1 MLNPI
6 LQMLNQ
12 GNPQNNIM
20 MQAFGAMMRGESPQQ
35 FLQKLAQTDPRL
47 QGLDLSNPEKAAEDL
62 YRQNG
67 QNINEAKESVK
78 GKISQFLSNRQ

>member
-12 GNPQNNIM
+12 KNPQNNIM

-35 FLQKLAQTDPRL
+35 FLQKLAQSDPRL
-47 QGLDLSNPEKAAEDL
+47 QGLDLSNPEKAAEEL

-67 QNINEAKESVK
+67 QNIDEAKASVK
-78 GKISQFLSNRQ
+78 GKISQFLSNKQ

>member
-12 GNPQNNIM
+12 KSPQNNVM

-35 FLQKLAQTDPRL
+35 FLQKLAQSDPRL

-67 QNINEAKESVK
+67 QDINEAKASVK
-78 GKISQFLSNRQ
+78 GKISQFLSNKQ

>member
-1 MLNPI
+1 MPNPI

>member
-12 GNPQNNIM
+12 GNPQSNIM
-20 MQAFGAMMRGESPQQ
+20 LQAFGAMMRGESPQQ

-47 QGLDLSNPEKAAEDL
+47 QGLDLSNPQKAAEDL

-67 QNINEAKESVK
+67 QDINEAKESVK
-78 GKISQFLSNRQ
+78 GKISQFLSNKQ

>member
-12 GNPQNNIM
+12 KSPQSNIM
-20 MQAFGAMMRGESPQQ
+20 MQAFGAMIRGESPQL

-47 QGLDLSNPEKAAEDL
+47 QGLDLSNPEKAAEEL

-67 QNINEAKESVK
+67 QNIDEAKASVK
-78 GKISQFLSNRQ
+78 GKISQFLSNKQ

>member
-47 QGLDLSNPEKAAEDL
+47 QSLDLSNPEKAAEDL